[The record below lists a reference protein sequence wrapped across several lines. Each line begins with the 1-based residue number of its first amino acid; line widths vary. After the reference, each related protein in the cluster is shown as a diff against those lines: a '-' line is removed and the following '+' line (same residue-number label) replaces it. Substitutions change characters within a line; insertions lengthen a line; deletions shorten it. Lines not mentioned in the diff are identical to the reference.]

1 MLTKKISSVRYPKS
15 YKVGTGPFCSASD
28 ADCMPGYVF
37 KNKHDKGCWTGI
49 KGECVFD
56 VDEYK
61 RTGTY
66 ARIAEEKGKKFA
78 DENIPSAYFV
88 YGTAPICGGS
98 FCDVVKDNK
107 FPIGMT
113 ESGGGS
119 KCLTGSKAIGI
130 EPVAKFQFDL
140 IEKWKSECREDENK
154 ARDMWIEGFKTANKA
169 MGAITGSGGI
179 EGALAEGLKTLEH
192 MAEANL
198 NEYIGKKR
206 PAENELIK
214 SEIKETPVPEV
225 KNFDLREFIKPKVDA
240 PKPTSDGYLNYKYD
254 EKPKKGRTKEKRTGK
269 INN

>member
-169 MGAITGSGGI
+169 MGAITGPGGNYRNHRCLRTSYGQRWRHCRDGQPARG
-179 EGALAEGLKTLEH
+179 GARGNRQAGRRGQHDQGCNQGLRHCLSWLGSNR
-192 MAEANL
+192 AVRCL
-198 NEYIGKKR
+198 
-206 PAENELIK
+206 
-214 SEIKETPVPEV
+214 
-225 KNFDLREFIKPKVDA
+225 
-240 PKPTSDGYLNYKYD
+240 
-254 EKPKKGRTKEKRTGK
+254 RTGAHQSAH
-269 INN
+269 